1 MIAISFALPA
11 ESSDL
16 VALLREKRSIAYGQ
30 VESIQGKIDNR
41 SVEIF
46 HTGVGRNSCEAR
58 IDNFFRVERPQYFI
72 AAGFAGAVRDDLCA
86 GDLIL
91 GKNFSD
97 PTLFAKANDVLSA
110 CVVKLFTSPVIVDS
124 IAERNEIA
132 RAQGADA
139 VDMET
144 EIISQACAKRGIPML
159 SLRVVSDSPRNPFP
173 APPKVLFNMQL
184 QRTKPTELLGYLLQH
199 PFALWRLIHFGRQV
213 GQARATLA
221 RAIVDLV
228 PALKL

>member
-16 VALLREKRSIAYGQ
+16 VALLREKRSVAHGQ
-30 VESIQGKIDNR
+30 IESIQGQIDNR

-46 HTGVGRNSCEAR
+46 HTGVGRNSCEAK
-58 IDNFFRVERPQYFI
+58 IDNIFRAERPQCFI
-72 AAGFAGAVRDDLCA
+72 ATGFAGAVRDDLRA

-97 PTLFAKANDVLSA
+97 PTLFAKANDLLRA
-110 CVVKLFTSPVIVDS
+110 RAVKLFTSPTIVDS
-124 IAERNEIA
+124 IDERNEIA

-144 EIISQACAKRGIPML
+144 EIIAQACAKRGIPML

-173 APPKVLFNMQL
+173 APPRVLFDMQL
-184 QRTKPTELLGYLLQH
+184 QRTKFTELLGYLLKH
-199 PFALWRLIHFGRQV
+199 PFAFWRLIDFGRQV
-213 GQARATLA
+213 GKARATLA
-221 RAIVDLV
+221 NAIVDLV
-228 PALKL
+228 RGVEL